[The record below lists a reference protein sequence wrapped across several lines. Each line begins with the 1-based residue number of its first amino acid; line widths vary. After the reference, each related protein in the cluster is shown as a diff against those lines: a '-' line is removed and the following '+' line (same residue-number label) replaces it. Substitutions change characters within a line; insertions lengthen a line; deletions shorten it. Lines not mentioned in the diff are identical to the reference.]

1 VHIQV
6 NTDDNI
12 EGREAL
18 ARRVEAEI
26 KAALGRFEDRLTRVE
41 VHLSDENAGKA
52 GSDDKRCLIEARPAG
67 LRPVAVSHRAA
78 TLEQAYAGAAGKLR
92 NLLESTFGR
101 LSDRRGAA
109 SVWDDESG

>member
-1 VHIQV
+1 MQIQV

-26 KAALGRFEDRLTRVE
+26 EAALGRFDDRLTRVE
-41 VHLSDENAGKA
+41 VHLGDENAGKA

-67 LRPVAVSHRAA
+67 LRPMAVSHRAA
-78 TLEQAYAGAAGKLR
+78 TLEQACAGAAGKLR

-101 LSDRRGAA
+101 LDDRKGAA
-109 SVWDDESG
+109 SIRDNEGR